1 MPDQM
6 VLRLD
11 DLRDA
16 LDRALRATQARLGAE
31 VVLQDDYYWHLPVEQ
46 AFDVHQEPGDLTMG
60 QLSDDLAAVSPAE
73 ESGPHSAWHEL
84 AHLVGLLRALE
95 RLAKQ

>member
-16 LDRALRATQARLGAE
+16 LDRALRATQARLGEE

-46 AFDVHQEPGDLTMG
+46 AFDVHHEPGGLTMG

-73 ESGPHSAWHEL
+73 EPEPHPAWHEL